1 MCSLTRVLL
10 TLSAIYFLDDSE
22 AEQSGEIDT
31 NFNFTDASYSF
42 EDDENKTA
50 STYGKWYGNEDAPSS
65 VYRIVA
71 DGNCLFRA
79 VSYVVSGSQEHHR
92 MLRKL
97 VVEKMYD
104 MGCEFKRITGQNA
117 SEYVARTKMN
127 EPGVWGTDVEIL
139 CALLKTPI
147 FIFLL
152 NDSVISLIPHYPSS
166 FTEDFTESECIYLRN
181 KRYHFGVVLEM

>member
-50 STYGKWYGNEDAPSS
+50 STYGKWYSNEDAPSS

-92 MLRKL
+92 MLRKF

-127 EPGVWGTDVEIL
+127 EPGVWGTRCGNPL
-139 CALLKTPI
+139 CSIQNTYLC
-147 FIFLL
+147 FLL

-166 FTEDFTESECIYLRN
+166 EASDFTESECIYLRN

>member
-10 TLSAIYFLDDSE
+10 TLSAFYFLDDSE

-31 NFNFTDASYSF
+31 NFNFTDESYSF
-42 EDDENKTA
+42 EDDENEVTGDIQCLFTKAKECKFTKPSKFTKPNKFLFVPVSLNWKEKSKSNVFQRSMENTRTA
-50 STYGKWYGNEDAPSS
+50 STYGKWYGNGDAPSS

-97 VVEKMYD
+97 VAEKMYD
-104 MGCEFKRITGQNA
+104 MGCEFKRISGQTA
-117 SEYVARTKMN
+117 SEYVADEQR
-127 EPGVWGTDVEIL
+127 
-139 CALLKTPI
+139 
-147 FIFLL
+147 
-152 NDSVISLIPHYPSS
+152 
-166 FTEDFTESECIYLRN
+166 
-181 KRYHFGVVLEM
+181 

>member
-1 MCSLTRVLL
+1 MCSLTRALL
-10 TLSAIYFLDDSE
+10 ALSAIYFLDDRE

-42 EDDENKTA
+42 EGDENEVSGDIQCLFMKAKECKFTKPNKFLFLPVSLNWKEKKVKAINVSTFNREHKTA
-50 STYGKWYGNEDAPSS
+50 STYGKWYGNRDAPSS

-97 VVEKMYD
+97 VVE
-104 MGCEFKRITGQNA
+104 
-117 SEYVARTKMN
+117 
-127 EPGVWGTDVEIL
+127 
-139 CALLKTPI
+139 LK
-147 FIFLL
+147 
-152 NDSVISLIPHYPSS
+152 NV
-166 FTEDFTESECIYLRN
+166 
-181 KRYHFGVVLEM
+181 